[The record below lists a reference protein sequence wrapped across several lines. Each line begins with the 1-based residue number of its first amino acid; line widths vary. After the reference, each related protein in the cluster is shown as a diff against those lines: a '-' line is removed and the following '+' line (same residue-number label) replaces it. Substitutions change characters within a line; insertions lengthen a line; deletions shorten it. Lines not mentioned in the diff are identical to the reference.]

1 MEQRVKEL
9 NFAANLK
16 ASNIAA
22 SSASLEV
29 YSEQIQLLLNQIDV
43 GENNVAKSTLDSC
56 LEAMKNAQSPTSTNV
71 LDEYI
76 KCGERMPFLLNE
88 VKKSSG
94 NIKLFKQIAICY
106 LDIAKILKD
115 ERVNELSFAFADE
128 LIENDNQ

>member
-29 YSEQIQLLLNQIDV
+29 YSEQIQLLLNKIDV
-43 GENNVAKSTLDSC
+43 DEDEVAQNTLKSC
-56 LEAMKNAQSPTSTNV
+56 LEAMKNAQSPSSTNV
-71 LDEYI
+71 LNEYI
-76 KCGERMPFLLNE
+76 RFGDRIPFLLNS

-128 LIENDNQ
+128 LIKNDN

>member
-29 YSEQIQLLLNQIDV
+29 YSEQIQLLLNKIDV
-43 GENNVAKSTLDSC
+43 DEDEVAQNTLKSC
-56 LEAMKNAQSPTSTNV
+56 LEAIKNAQSPSSTNV
-71 LDEYI
+71 LNEYI
-76 KCGERMPFLLNE
+76 RFGDRIPFLLNS
-88 VKKSSG
+88 VKKSSV

-128 LIENDNQ
+128 LIKNDN

>member
-9 NFAANLK
+9 NFAASLK

-43 GENNVAKSTLDSC
+43 GENEVAKNTLGSC
-56 LEAMKNAQSPTSTNV
+56 LEAMKNAQSPSSTNV

-76 KCGERMPFLLNE
+76 RFGDRIPFLLNG
-88 VKKSSG
+88 VKKSSR

-128 LIENDNQ
+128 LIENDN